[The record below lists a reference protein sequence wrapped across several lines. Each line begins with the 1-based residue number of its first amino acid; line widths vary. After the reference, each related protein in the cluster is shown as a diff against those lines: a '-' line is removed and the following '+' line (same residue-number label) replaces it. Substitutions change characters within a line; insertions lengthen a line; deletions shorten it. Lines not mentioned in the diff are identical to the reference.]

1 MLSQRKTIDFTW
13 GTLVKIP
20 TFNGEPKNF
29 QIWLMRFKAF
39 AHVNGFKFAVKRMV
53 DADMTVSYSAVIDE
67 KTVDGKLQL
76 KAKKANKVTMANLLM
91 AFVSEG
97 LMGLIHQSMDT
108 D

>member
-76 KAKKANKVTMANLLM
+76 KAKKVNEVAMVNLMMPLCLE
-91 AFVSEG
+91 V
-97 LMGLIHQSMDT
+97 L
-108 D
+108 